1 MPWGA
6 AIAAGA
12 ALVGGAMTNKANSDA
27 ADKSAAAS
35 IESARLA
42 NEGID
47 KQIAAIREGNAQAQ
61 ETLNGIRTDA
71 APGTTYLRQIV
82 GQTEGLTEAQ
92 QRQLDEQ
99 RRLAPGYIQRSGF
112 AGSGRTAA
120 SILRKVEGDTVSQ
133 FLDQNRQRRD
143 TAATNM
149 ANGAYGAATNVAV
162 QQAGLGDKVG
172 QAYGNQGANTGGAVK
187 SAGEAQAQAGV
198 ANAQVTGQTIGDIA
212 SIVNTER
219 KSRYNDTPKASTSN
233 IDTSNFDRA

>member
-1 MPWGA
+1 
-6 AIAAGA
+6 
-12 ALVGGAMTNKANSDA
+12 MTNKSNSDA
-27 ADKSAAAS
+27 ADKSATAS
-35 IESARLA
+35 LQGAQLA

-47 KQIAAIREGNAQAQ
+47 KQIAAIREGNARAEQ
-61 ETLNGIRTDA
+61 TLNGIRTDA
-71 APGTTYLRQIV
+71 APGVTYLRQIV

-120 SILRKVEGDTVSQ
+120 SILRKVESDTVSQ

-149 ANGAYGAATNVAV
+149 VNGANAAATNVAV

-172 QAYGNQGANTGGAVK
+172 QAFGNQGANTGNAV
-187 SAGEAQAQAGV
+187 STAGNTQAQADV
-198 ANAQVTGQTIGDIA
+198 ANAKVTGQTIGDVA
-212 SIVNTER
+212 SIINTER
-219 KSRYNDTPKASTSN
+219 KSRYSDTPKINTSN
-233 IDTSNFDRA
+233 LDRA

>member
-12 ALVGGAMTNKANSDA
+12 TLISGAMTNKANSDA

-35 IESARLA
+35 IEGARLA

-61 ETLNGIRTDA
+61 DTLNGIRTEA
-71 APGTTYLRQIV
+71 APAQSYLRTIV
-82 GQTEGLTEAQ
+82 GRTEGLTPAQ

-99 RRLAPGYIQRSGF
+99 RRLAPGYIARSGF

-133 FLDQNRQRRD
+133 FLYQNRARRD
-143 TAATNM
+143 AAASSM
-149 ANGAYGAATNVAV
+149 ANAGNAAANNVAV
-162 QQAGLGDKVG
+162 QQAGVG
-172 QAYGNQGANTGGAVK
+172 QQIGQAFGTQGSNTGNAVTK
-187 SAGEAQAQAGV
+187 AGDTQAQAGV
-198 ANAQVTGQTIGDIA
+198 ANAAVTGQTIGDLA
-212 SIVNTER
+212 SIINSER
-219 KSRYNDTPKASTSN
+219 KSRYADSSTN
-233 IDTSNFDRA
+233 